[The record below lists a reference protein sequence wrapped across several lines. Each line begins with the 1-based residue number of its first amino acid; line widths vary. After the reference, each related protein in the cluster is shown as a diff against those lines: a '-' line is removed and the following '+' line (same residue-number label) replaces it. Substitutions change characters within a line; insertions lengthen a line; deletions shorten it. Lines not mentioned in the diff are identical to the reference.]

1 MAFLTR
7 DELRNHVKPCKLR
20 YKSVKPEFPRSNHKL
35 DIQAVTLRNM
45 QHIINELSL
54 DNKCFEAHQLH
65 SKLFYEDFFDPAK
78 VTSLYLK
85 EV

>member
-35 DIQAVTLRNM
+35 DIQAVILRDM
-45 QHIINELSL
+45 QHIINKLSL
-54 DNKCFEAHQLH
+54 DNKGFEAHQLH

>member
-1 MAFLTR
+1 MAFLAR
-7 DELRNHVKPCKLR
+7 DELRNHVKPYKLR

-35 DIQAVTLRNM
+35 DIQAVILRDM
-45 QHIINELSL
+45 QHIINKLSL
-54 DNKCFEAHQLH
+54 DNKGFEAHQLH
-65 SKLFYEDFFDPAK
+65 TKLFYEDFFDPAK

>member
-35 DIQAVTLRNM
+35 DIQAVILRDM
-45 QHIINELSL
+45 QHIINKLSL
-54 DNKCFEAHQLH
+54 DNKGFEAHQLH
-65 SKLFYEDFFDPAK
+65 SKLSYEDFFDPAK

-85 EV
+85 EF